1 MIPAELQGVLVATS
15 DTLSGA
21 IRFAGTRVPVQALLD
36 TLDDGDGI
44 VEFLEG
50 WPDVSREQATAVIRW
65 EQSRAREALGLERL
79 AG

>member
-1 MIPAELQGVLVATS
+1 MIPRELEEVLVSTA

-36 TLDDGDGI
+36 TLHDGDGI
-44 VEFLEG
+44 AEFLEG
-50 WPDVSREQATAVIRW
+50 WPDVTREQAEAVVRW
-65 EQSRAREALGLERL
+65 EQDRAREALGLELL